1 MCSNCSD
8 HSHPDERSIVR
19 EHNERLEPARL
30 APEQQEHDHT
40 NLHWEWK
47 RDIFVCV
54 GTEDDPGCGAEFVI
68 PELSEVM
75 LLSVA
80 SE

>member
-1 MCSNCSD
+1 VCSNRVPFTSM
-8 HSHPDERSIVR
+8 
-19 EHNERLEPARL
+19 RL
-30 APEQQEHDHT
+30 APEQIGCEHAQ
-40 NLHWEWK
+40 LHWNWK
-47 RDIFVCV
+47 RDIFECL
-54 GTEDDPGCGAEFVI
+54 ECGAEFVI

>member
-1 MCSNCSD
+1 MNTCS
-8 HSHPDERSIVR
+8 RT
-19 EHNERLEPARL
+19 PATPIHL
-30 APEQQEHDHT
+30 SPEQMEHEHV
-40 NLHWEWK
+40 NLHWDWQ
-47 RDIFVCV
+47 RDIFVCA

-75 LLSVA
+75 RLSVA